1 MRRAVFLVVVRFW
14 SFPFLG
20 YSQLNVQLLH
30 QLVSQ
35 SKSEHERQAEARNN
49 QGMASANEAAN
60 KTSMTRL
67 KEKYRDIQS
76 RFKTL
81 GLAISAAQIGIDAYP
96 IVSDII
102 SQQQLIFDICS
113 DQPMFIPLAIA
124 TEADIGERAYRLL
137 NYLYGLALV
146 AGDLNQMK
154 PSDRKMLFSFVLSE
168 LRSIAGASRGLA
180 STLSYATRKKAAD
193 AMNPFSGFINQDKAI
208 IEGII
213 SRSKL
218 LFP

>member
-1 MRRAVFLVVVRFW
+1 MVGICGF
-14 SFPFLG
+14 SFSG
-20 YSQLNVQLLH
+20 SCQLNVQLLH
-30 QLVSQ
+30 QLVAQ
-35 SKSEHERQAEARNN
+35 SKSEHERQSEARNN
-49 QGMASANEAAN
+49 QGAASANEAVN

-102 SQQQLIFDICS
+102 SQQQLIFEICS
-113 DQPMFIPLAIA
+113 SEPLFVPLALA
-124 TEADIGERAYRLL
+124 TEADIGERAYGLL

-154 PSDRKMLFSFVLSE
+154 PSDRKMLFSFVLTE
-168 LRSIAGASRGLA
+168 LRAIAGASRGLA
-180 STLSYATRKKAAD
+180 STLSYATRKKAVD
-193 AMNPFSGFINQDKAI
+193 GLNPFSGFINQDKAI
-208 IEGII
+208 IDGII
-213 SRSKL
+213 SRSKI